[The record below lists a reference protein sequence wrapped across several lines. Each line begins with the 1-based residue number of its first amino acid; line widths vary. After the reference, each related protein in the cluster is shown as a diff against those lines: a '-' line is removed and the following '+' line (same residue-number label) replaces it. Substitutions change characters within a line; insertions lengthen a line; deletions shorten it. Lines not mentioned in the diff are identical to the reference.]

1 MAKILF
7 FGDSITAYRKNFI
20 SASEFFAETFP
31 QHEIVNK
38 GVGGND
44 TNLAKERFQKDVLD
58 EKPDMVIFCFG
69 CNDAAIDVFKQK
81 TVPRL
86 TIEEYVE
93 NLRYFVHEIRAIGAE
108 MIFWTTP
115 PMVLVDGLKP
125 YYGGEPYTSNGF
137 NFMLDQFIE
146 AACKLMEEEKIKVV
160 HINRVFKELTGN
172 DETKLVE
179 LLPDGMHPNTEGQ
192 KIIFRELNKAF
203 ANFFN

>member
-58 EKPDMVIFCFG
+58 ENPDMVIFCFG
-69 CNDAAIDVFKQK
+69 CNDAAIDVYKQK

-86 TIEEYVE
+86 TIEEYVG
-93 NLRYFVHEIRAIGAE
+93 NLRYFVHATRAIGAE